1 MNSKIKDYLILLG
14 VASIVV
20 ALDQW
25 TKWLVRE
32 NIQFG
37 GMWLPESLI
46 WLSPY
51 ARIVHW
57 YNSGAAFGLFQ
68 NGNLIFTILAF
79 IVIGA
84 IFYYYPFVQ
93 NEDWTLKLAMG
104 LQLAGA
110 AGNLIDRL
118 MMDKVTDF
126 ISIGT
131 FPVFNVADSSITIG
145 VIVLLLGVWIKER
158 KEKRKAAGQLPPTGT
173 MSVSSEQLLALP
185 KKHRDDVSNVEGSV
199 DSDRL
204 SAGSDQSSNTTGQ
217 GQ

>member
-1 MNSKIKDYLILLG
+1 LNSKIKDYLILLG

-20 ALDQW
+20 VLDQW

-32 NIQFG
+32 NIEFG
-37 GMWLPESLI
+37 AQWLPAWLS

-84 IFYYYPFVQ
+84 ILYYYPFVQ
-93 NEDWTLKLAMG
+93 YEDWTLKLAMG

-110 AGNLIDRL
+110 AGNLVDRL
-118 MMDKVTDF
+118 MMAKVTDF

-145 VIVLLLGVWIKER
+145 VIVLLLGLWIKER

-173 MSVSSEQLLALP
+173 MSVSS
-185 KKHRDDVSNVEGSV
+185 
-199 DSDRL
+199 DRS
-204 SAGSDQSSNTTGQ
+204 SASSDQSSNTTGQ